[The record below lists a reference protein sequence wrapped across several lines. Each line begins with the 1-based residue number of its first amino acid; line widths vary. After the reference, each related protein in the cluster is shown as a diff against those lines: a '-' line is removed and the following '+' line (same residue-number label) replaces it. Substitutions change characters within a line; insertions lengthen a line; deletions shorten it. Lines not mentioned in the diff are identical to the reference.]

1 MNTEQYNGELVSSE
15 LSRDKG
21 GCRKVTVML
30 PPDHY
35 ERLIRE
41 SARRKIAGEPNYQL
55 SSILRTAITRY
66 FDKTRMKEN

>member
-1 MNTEQYNGELVSSE
+1 MNTEQINAELVSPE

-41 SARRKIAGEPNYQL
+41 SARRKIAGEPDYQL

-66 FDKTRMKEN
+66 FDKIRMKES

>member
-1 MNTEQYNGELVSSE
+1 MNTEQYNGDHLFPELQQ
-15 LSRDKG
+15 DKG

-41 SARRKIAGEPNYQL
+41 SARRKIAGEPDYQL
-55 SSILRTAITRY
+55 SCILRTAISRY
-66 FDKTRMKEN
+66 F